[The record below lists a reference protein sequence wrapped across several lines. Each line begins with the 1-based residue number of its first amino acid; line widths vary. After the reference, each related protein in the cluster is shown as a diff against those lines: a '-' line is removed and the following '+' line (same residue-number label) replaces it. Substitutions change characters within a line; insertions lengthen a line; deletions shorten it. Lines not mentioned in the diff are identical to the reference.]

1 MGQKSMTGRRQKGIA
16 MKFRWSM
23 LLLVVGT
30 LVLPVAVT
38 GCEEEAKWAY
48 RPMISQESRIYG
60 DTGHTRESLSEDWVL
75 LGEVEESISQVEP
88 MVKGQEFYISNTL
101 PAETELYGTPEDE
114 SILWAR
120 YNEVFIRYELIEE

>member
-1 MGQKSMTGRRQKGIA
+1 MRFRQSI
-16 MKFRWSM
+16 M
-23 LLLVVGT
+23 LLLVGT

-60 DTGHTRESLSEDWVL
+60 DTGHTRESLSEHWVL
-75 LGEVEESISQVEP
+75 LGEVEKSISQVEP
-88 MVKGQEFYISNTL
+88 MLKGEEDYVSNTL
-101 PAETELYGTPEDE
+101 PVETELYGNPEDE
-114 SILWAR
+114 SILWSR